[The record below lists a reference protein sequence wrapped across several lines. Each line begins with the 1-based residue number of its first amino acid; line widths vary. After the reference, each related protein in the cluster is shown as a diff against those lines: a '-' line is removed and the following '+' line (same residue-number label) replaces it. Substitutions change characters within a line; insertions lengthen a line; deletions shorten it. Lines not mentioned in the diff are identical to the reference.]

1 MLTHAA
7 IWAAI
12 DRLANDNGLSASGL
26 ARRAGLDPTA
36 FNRSKR
42 LSRHGK
48 PRWPSTESLA
58 KILDATDTSLDRFAV
73 IIKEGEVVEERV
85 T

>member
-1 MLTHAA
+1 MMTHAA

-12 DRLANDNGLSASGL
+12 DRLARAHGLTASGL
-26 ARRAGLDPTA
+26 ARRAGLDATA

-42 LSRHGK
+42 LSHHGK

-58 KILDATDTSLDRFAV
+58 KILEATGTSLTGFAAYV
-73 IIKEGEVVEERV
+73 DEDGAADAE
-85 T
+85 